1 MKNNVNPVDWNGN
14 RVVVGAKVKQSPML
28 VFGEF
33 YPEPKEP
40 KQGVVEEVEIEQG
53 SNNPMALVQ
62 WENEPTPVLSNT
74 IFLEMV

>member
-1 MKNNVNPVDWNGN
+1 MKNNNVNPVDWNGN

-33 YPEPKEP
+33 YSQPKE
-40 KQGVVEEVEIEQG
+40 GVVEEVEIEQG
-53 SNNPMALVQ
+53 SNNTMALVQ
-62 WENEPTPVLSNT
+62 WEDEPTPVLSNT